1 MRGEPMAEAMPV
13 ASTDNAEQTSESR
26 NSILR
31 WLVPL
36 AGLATLIGYFGP
48 WIDHAAAGLVI
59 TGLDLAEYI
68 KFLPSIRGGA
78 LTIWRQGFY
87 LPLVAVSLIASLYA
101 FRRELGYGWPMRMVL
116 LLMAGV
122 AALNMLPP
130 AWTPYLLLTPEFR
143 LQTAVMGFCLGVAAI
158 SPFAALLPRQ
168 VTGAITILLAAL
180 ALWLPVQNFLRVLP
194 DITRIYNQ
202 PQSPGW
208 GMYVMI
214 AGLIA
219 LGVAGALTIRS
230 PRSEQLSQST
240 SPPMAKTPIS

>member
-1 MRGEPMAEAMPV
+1 MRVEPMAEAMPV
-13 ASTDNAEQTSESR
+13 VSTDNAEQIVESR
-26 NSILR
+26 NSVLR

-36 AGLATLIGYFGP
+36 AGLATLVGYFGP

-59 TGLDLAEYI
+59 TGLDLAEYV

-78 LTIWRQGFY
+78 LMIWRQGFY

-101 FRRELGYGWPMRMVL
+101 FRRDLGYGWPMRAVM

-130 AWTPYLLLTPEFR
+130 AWTPHLLLTPEFR

-168 VTGAITILLAAL
+168 LSGGSTIFLAAL

-194 DITRIYNQ
+194 DIARIYNQ

-214 AGLIA
+214 AGLAA

-230 PRSEQLSQST
+230 PRSKQRSQWRAAPT
-240 SPPMAKTPIS
+240 T